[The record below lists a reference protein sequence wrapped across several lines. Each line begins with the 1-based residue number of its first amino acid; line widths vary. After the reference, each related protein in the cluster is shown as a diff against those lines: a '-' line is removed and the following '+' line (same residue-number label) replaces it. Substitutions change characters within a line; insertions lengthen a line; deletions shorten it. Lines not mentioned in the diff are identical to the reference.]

1 MWWGQGVGRAEAEG
15 GRKEGGTL
23 RRQELTHHQNA
34 TLWACEVKLSH
45 SQSRT
50 LWGLQGDSIESK

>member
-1 MWWGQGVGRAEAEG
+1 MGAGDGWAEAEG

-23 RRQELTHHQNA
+23 RKQELTRCQSA
-34 TLWACEVKLSH
+34 TPWACEVKLSH

-50 LWGLQGDSIESK
+50 L

>member
-1 MWWGQGVGRAEAEG
+1 MGAEGRAGRGRG

-23 RRQELTHHQNA
+23 RKQELTHHQSA
-34 TLWACEVKLSH
+34 TPWACEVKLSH

-50 LWGLQGDSIESK
+50 LWGLQDDLIDSK